1 MGESV
6 TPSDRGF
13 GTADEWLELD
23 RRHVWHPYTQARTA
37 DPPLPVVAGEGSW
50 LVLADGRRIFD
61 GISSWWVNLHGH
73 ARPEIARAVAAQ
85 AARLEQVIFAGF
97 AHEPAARLA
106 AELVRIAPPGL
117 ARVFFSDDGSTAV
130 EVAMKMAVQSW
141 RHRGEPART
150 LFVAL
155 EGAYHGDTF
164 GAMAAGGQTLF
175 HGAFA
180 DLLCAVR
187 HLPVPVGG
195 RSVDECVAALERTL
209 DDEAGRIAAVLVE
222 PIVQGA
228 GGMRIHPPEFLRA
241 VRAATARRGIPLVA
255 DEIFTG
261 FGRTGRTFACEHAG
275 IAPDLMCVSKGLTG
289 GFLPLAATLATEAVH
304 ADFLSADRGRSFF
317 HGHSYTA
324 NPIACAAALASL
336 DLYER
341 ERSLERVARLQAL
354 FARRLERLA
363 AIPGVAATRGIGALA
378 VAELES
384 GPAGGYLDPRG
395 PRLARALLE
404 RGILL
409 RPLGDVVYLLPPYC
423 ATDAE
428 CEAVFDALE
437 ELLPALARGSGS
449 GA

>member
-1 MGESV
+1 MIPPGNV
-6 TPSDRGF
+6 P

-23 RRHVWHPYTQARTA
+23 RRHVWHPYTQAKTA
-37 DPPLPVVAGEGSW
+37 DPPLPVVAGDGAW
-50 LVLADGRRIFD
+50 LLLADGRRIFD

-73 ARPEIARAVAAQ
+73 ARPEIARAIAAQ

-97 AHEPAARLA
+97 THEPAARLA
-106 AELVRIAPPGL
+106 AELVRRAPAGL
-117 ARVFFSDDGSTAV
+117 SRVFFSDDGSTAV

-141 RHRGEPART
+141 RQRGEPART

-155 EGAYHGDTF
+155 EGGYHGDTF
-164 GAMAAGGQTLF
+164 GAMAAGGQALF

-180 DLLCAVR
+180 ELLCEVR
-187 HLPVPVGG
+187 HAPVPVGG
-195 RSVDECVAALERTL
+195 RSVDECVAALEAILER
-209 DDEAGRIAAVLVE
+209 EAGRVAAVLVE

-228 GGMRIHPPEFLRA
+228 GGMRIHPPAYLRA
-241 VRAATARRGIPLVA
+241 VREATARRGLPLVA

-261 FGRTGRTFACEHAG
+261 FGRTGRLFACEHAG
-275 IAPDLMCVSKGLTG
+275 VAPDLMCLSKGLTG
-289 GFLPLAATLATEAVH
+289 GYLPLAATLATEAIH
-304 ADFLSADRGRSFF
+304 ADFLSDDRGRAFF

-336 DLYER
+336 ELLDR
-341 ERSLERVARLQAL
+341 DRSLGRVARLEAL
-354 FARRLERLA
+354 FARRLERIA
-363 AIPGVAATRGIGALA
+363 ALPGVASTRGLGALA
-378 VAELES
+378 VVELDAAP
-384 GPAGGYLDPRG
+384 GGGYLDPRG
-395 PRLARALLE
+395 PLLARAMLE

-423 ATDAE
+423 ATDGD

-437 ELLPALARGSGS
+437 EALPALGG

>member
-1 MGESV
+1 MGESG
-6 TPSDRGF
+6 SALDRGF
-13 GTADEWLELD
+13 GTAGEWLELD
-23 RRHVWHPYTQARTA
+23 RRHVWHPYTQAKTA
-37 DPPLPVVAGEGSW
+37 GPPLPVVAGEGAW
-50 LVLADGRRIFD
+50 LVLADGRRLFD

-73 ARPEIARAVAAQ
+73 ARPEIARAVADQ
-85 AARLEQVIFAGF
+85 AAKLEQVIFAGF

-117 ARVFFSDDGSTAV
+117 SRVFYSDDGSTAV

-141 RHRGEPART
+141 RHRGEPERT

-164 GAMAAGGQTLF
+164 GAMAAGAQTVF

-187 HLPVPVGG
+187 HVPVPAGD
-195 RSVDECVAALERTL
+195 RAVDECLAALERTL
-209 DDEAGRIAAVLVE
+209 DDGAGRVAAVLVE

-241 VRAATARRGIPLVA
+241 VRAATARRGIPLIA

-261 FGRTGRTFACEHAG
+261 FGRTGRNFACEHAG

-289 GFLPLAATLATEAVH
+289 GFLPLAATLATEAIH
-304 ADFLSADRGRSFF
+304 ADFLSEDRERTFF

-324 NPIACAAALASL
+324 NPVACAAALASL
-336 DLYER
+336 ALLES
-341 ERSLERVARLQAL
+341 ERSLERVARLEAL
-354 FARRLERLA
+354 FARRLARIA

-378 VAELES
+378 VVELEP
-384 GPAGGYLDPRG
+384 GAARGYLDPRG

-404 RGILL
+404 RGVLL

-423 ATDAE
+423 ATDGE
-428 CEAVFDALE
+428 CEAVFDAIE
-437 ELLPALARGSGS
+437 ELLPALGHAAGS